1 MPVATRAP
9 IDNSGRLQF
18 ADDLFARRHR
28 GLGSPIANQWIWRLE
43 DPYDADRLR
52 HIAAGLAEGG
62 LSRRL
67 HRARFPGARDLW
79 TNADREPS
87 IELYDQTLPAAEITS
102 WLQER
107 HGDHLDPHEGLTH
120 RLTAINLDDGT
131 SVVSLLLAHAV
142 GDGGSVLDAVC
153 RASRGEPLRLPA
165 APATGWHR
173 LRAEAADSRAQ
184 WRAVRDWAKARR
196 RAKKD
201 GTAALAAKA
210 PRVYPTTTPNP
221 DPAAWRMPRMIAEFD
236 TETMTKIA
244 AEHGGSTNAWF
255 INVVADLLV
264 RIDHVPVDR
273 GDVPVS
279 LPMSDFQP
287 GDVRANSTRVAMVEV
302 PRDVLDRRDLAEIK
316 KLSKA
321 AYIRLGQ
328 AGPGLVPVPLAMMQM
343 LPDPVLDR
351 LPQPPAAACMASNL
365 PRLPDD
371 YRYAMGENVRL
382 VAGLAGYQNATAQ
395 DAYDVGGGIISWL
408 IQSGPRTTLNLV
420 AAEPDRVPDL
430 DHLKNL
436 VVEELGSWSLPVEV
450 W

>member
-1 MPVATRAP
+1 MSAATRAP

-18 ADDLFARRHR
+18 ADDLFSRRHR
-28 GLGSPIANQWIWRLE
+28 GLGSPIANQWIWRMGS
-43 DPYDADRLR
+43 PYDAERLR
-52 HIAAGLAEGG
+52 YIAAGLAEGG

-67 HRARFPGARDLW
+67 HRAKFPGARDLW
-79 TNADREPS
+79 TNADNEPALV
-87 IELYDQTLPAAEITS
+87 LYEEILPAGEIS
-102 WLQER
+102 DWLQER
-107 HGDHLDPHEGLTH
+107 HSDHLDPHVGLTY

-131 SVVSLLLAHAV
+131 SVVSLQLAHAV
-142 GDGGSVLDAVC
+142 GDGGSVLDAVG

-165 APATGWHR
+165 APAKGWQR

-184 WRAVRDWAKARR
+184 WRAVREWTKARR
-196 RAKKD
+196 SAKKD
-201 GTAALAAKA
+201 GTAALATKA
-210 PRVYPTTTPNP
+210 PRVYPEAAPH
-221 DPAAWRMPRMIAEFD
+221 PAPESWRMPRLITEFD
-236 TETMTKIA
+236 TETMMKVA

-264 RIDHVPVDR
+264 SIDHVPVDR

-287 GDVRANSTRVAMVEV
+287 GDVRSNSTRVAMVEV
-302 PRDVLDRRDLAEIK
+302 PRDVLERRDLAAIK
-316 KLSKA
+316 QLSKA

-343 LPDPVLDR
+343 LPDAVLDK

-365 PRLPDD
+365 PQLPGD
-371 YRYAMGENVRL
+371 YRYAMGDDVRL

-395 DAYDVGGGIISWL
+395 DAYDVGGGIIAWL

-420 AAEPDRVPDL
+420 AAEPDRVPDAE
-430 DHLKNL
+430 HLQKL
-436 VVEELGSWSLPVEV
+436 VVEELGSWGLNVDV